1 MRQEWGDAVIRLPHH
16 EPTGHA
22 AQPGEQNGHA
32 SPRVVMR
39 HRVIRHRA
47 ILRGHRR
54 VPLAP
59 ASHDVQPYHLA
70 GRTAL
75 YHTLRRAPTRGAV
88 CLVCLSLLAGCGAQ
102 HGPSR
107 SDDALPSPTVRP
119 ALSASA
125 RPTIAASSPTVANP
139 TPSVATP
146 ASLRCSSPRGKDPA
160 APGRTERFSYESSL
174 SSYMQ
179 NRRGSAAVAMRY
191 PGCATI
197 YAFDTGSHD
206 PYITASVVK
215 LSVMATVMVQA
226 HREGRDL
233 TATEKSL
240 IEPMITESDNDATTE
255 LWTRVGEAPAVQKVL
270 RSMGA
275 DQTTPSTQGWG
286 LTTTTARDQ
295 VVIMSHFAMKNPII
309 PESMRR
315 YAINLLGH
323 VDDEQTWG
331 MTAAIPHTVDRRVKN
346 GWLPHDNAWHVNSVA
361 AMDGPEG
368 MILAGLSRAA
378 ASTMEYQISTLESLA
393 GIVAVHEHPQ
403 WPAKYPQDFSSTG
416 ARASQA
422 SSRTATPR

>member
-1 MRQEWGDAVIRLPHH
+1 
-16 EPTGHA
+16 
-22 AQPGEQNGHA
+22 
-32 SPRVVMR
+32 
-39 HRVIRHRA
+39 
-47 ILRGHRR
+47 
-54 VPLAP
+54 
-59 ASHDVQPYHLA
+59 
-70 GRTAL
+70 
-75 YHTLRRAPTRGAV
+75 
-88 CLVCLSLLAGCGAQ
+88 
-102 HGPSR
+102 
-107 SDDALPSPTVRP
+107 
-119 ALSASA
+119 
-125 RPTIAASSPTVANP
+125 
-139 TPSVATP
+139 
-146 ASLRCSSPRGKDPA
+146 
-160 APGRTERFSYESSL
+160 
-174 SSYMQ
+174 
-179 NRRGSAAVAMRY
+179 
-191 PGCATI
+191 
-197 YAFDTGSHD
+197 
-206 PYITASVVK
+206 
-215 LSVMATVMVQA
+215 MVQA
-226 HREGRDL
+226 PREGRAL
-233 TATEKSL
+233 PPTEKSL

-346 GWLPHDNAWHVNSVA
+346 GWLPYDNAWHVNSVA

-403 WPAKYPQDFSSTG
+403 WTTKYPQDFSSTG

>member
-1 MRQEWGDAVIRLPHH
+1 MRPW
-16 EPTGHA
+16 
-22 AQPGEQNGHA
+22 
-32 SPRVVMR
+32 
-39 HRVIRHRA
+39 VIRHRVMRHSV

-75 YHTLRRAPTRGAV
+75 YHTLRRAPTPTRGAV

-197 YAFDTGSHD
+197 YA
-206 PYITASVVK
+206 
-215 LSVMATVMVQA
+215 L
-226 HREGRDL
+226 
-233 TATEKSL
+233 SL
-240 IEPMITESDNDATTE
+240 IHI
-255 LWTRVGEAPAVQKVL
+255 
-270 RSMGA
+270 
-275 DQTTPSTQGWG
+275 
-286 LTTTTARDQ
+286 
-295 VVIMSHFAMKNPII
+295 
-309 PESMRR
+309 
-315 YAINLLGH
+315 
-323 VDDEQTWG
+323 
-331 MTAAIPHTVDRRVKN
+331 
-346 GWLPHDNAWHVNSVA
+346 
-361 AMDGPEG
+361 
-368 MILAGLSRAA
+368 
-378 ASTMEYQISTLESLA
+378 
-393 GIVAVHEHPQ
+393 
-403 WPAKYPQDFSSTG
+403 
-416 ARASQA
+416 
-422 SSRTATPR
+422 